1 NCGIILRVNLAKT
14 LTDVVMPEF
23 NSSSQISQDNFS
35 VREGGVSSAREYS
48 RIVETFSRVLEYKEK
63 FRMSIEGQL
72 ASIGK
77 QVKEN
82 IENLETLMRN
92 IDIYVQ
98 NIDKI
103 SNNLA
108 QLQTEEN
115 SIKIRYEE
123 LLSGSTELDSIGG
136 DKNNDDLDSAGS
148 REYLIQRRRNYLET
162 LDKSFERLDGELF
175 SIEKLR
181 SELTRVRREILVK
194 RDGAR
199 KKINILEENGVRLL
213 EDVKRVEMELESSI
227 NEEGLLINEF
237 KRLVNGAERTLEISD
252 EIDHILFTYLTA
264 AESKDIA
271 SKNQVPAA
279 D

>member
-1 NCGIILRVNLAKT
+1 
-14 LTDVVMPEF
+14 MPEF
-23 NSSSQISQDNFS
+23 NSSSQISQDNVS
-35 VREGGVSSAREYS
+35 IRERGVSSAREYF
-48 RIVETFSRVLEYKEK
+48 RIVETFNRVLEYKEK
-63 FRMSIEGQL
+63 FHMSIEGLL
-72 ASIGK
+72 ASIGE

-82 IENLETLMRN
+82 IENLETLLRN
-92 IDIYVQ
+92 VDIYVQ

-123 LLSGSTELDSIGG
+123 LLSGSTELESIGR

-148 REYLIQRRRNYLET
+148 WEYLIQRRRNYLEN
-162 LDKSFERLDGELF
+162 LDKSFKRLDGELF

-181 SELTRVRREILVK
+181 SEITRARGEILVK
-194 RDGAR
+194 KDDAQ
-199 KKINILEENGVRLL
+199 KKINFLEENGLRLL
-213 EDVKRVEMELESSI
+213 EEVKKVETELESSI

-252 EIDHILFTYLTA
+252 ETDHILFTYLTA
-264 AESKDIA
+264 AESKAIA
-271 SKNQVPAA
+271 SKSQVSAA
-279 D
+279 E

>member
-1 NCGIILRVNLAKT
+1 
-14 LTDVVMPEF
+14 MPEF
-23 NSSSQISQDNFS
+23 NSSSQISQDNVS
-35 VREGGVSSAREYS
+35 IRERGVSSAREYS
-48 RIVETFSRVLEYKEK
+48 RIVETFNRVLEYKEK
-63 FRMSIEGQL
+63 FHMSIEGQL
-72 ASIGK
+72 ASIGE

-92 IDIYVQ
+92 VDIYVQ

-123 LLSGSTELDSIGG
+123 LLSGSTELESIGR

-148 REYLIQRRRNYLET
+148 WEYLIQRRRNYLEN
-162 LDKSFERLDGELF
+162 LDKSFKRLDGELF

-181 SELTRVRREILVK
+181 SEITRARGEILVK
-194 RDGAR
+194 KDDAQ
-199 KKINILEENGVRLL
+199 KKINFLEENGLRLL
-213 EDVKRVEMELESSI
+213 EEVKKVETELESSI

>member
-1 NCGIILRVNLAKT
+1 
-14 LTDVVMPEF
+14 M
-23 NSSSQISQDNFS
+23 
-35 VREGGVSSAREYS
+35 
-48 RIVETFSRVLEYKEK
+48 
-63 FRMSIEGQL
+63 
-72 ASIGK
+72 
-77 QVKEN
+77 
-82 IENLETLMRN
+82 
-92 IDIYVQ
+92 
-98 NIDKI
+98 
-103 SNNLA
+103 
-108 QLQTEEN
+108 
-115 SIKIRYEE
+115 
-123 LLSGSTELDSIGG
+123 
-136 DKNNDDLDSAGS
+136 
-148 REYLIQRRRNYLET
+148 ET
-162 LDKSFERLDGELF
+162 LDKSFARLDGELF

-181 SELTRVRREILVK
+181 SEITRARREILVK

-227 NEEGLLINEF
+227 NEEELLITEF